1 MWVFWPLGLF
11 FSIFS
16 SSAATGRFGAMGVE
30 HAAVGRRLPG
40 LELQA
45 LTGDSQDVTL
55 KDLEGKVAVVNFW
68 ATWCPPCQE
77 ELPEIAALWVQLRSE
92 PDFRLLA
99 VSCNDVDTDL
109 GPLRENTQEFL
120 ARKQFQLP
128 TYADRSERT
137 RRAVSM
143 ALDESGFAFPTTIVL
158 DQKGIIRGVW
168 IGYEA
173 GVGDQLKQLVG
184 QLLHEV
190 RRRDVYARG
199 ASKAAKSAS
208 SKSANASSVATNWWL
223 LCAATRGRGRCRR
236 SSAAR
241 SLSRRARGR
250 RRGSNRAAANR
261 VRRVAIIDRRR
272 TARLAA
278 APFLHAQCQVGR
290 RKSVMPVAHGRR
302 RRRGRAAGR
311 RSQ

>member
-1 MWVFWPLGLF
+1 MNEPDQEMPETSSPIEPRSSKGWVWVLLALVF
-11 FSIFS
+11 IFLCFQL
-16 SSAATGRFGAMGVE
+16 TGGHGRFGAIGVE

-40 LELQA
+40 LELQS

-55 KDLEGKVAVVNFW
+55 KDLAGKVAVVNFW

-120 ARKQFQLP
+120 ARKQFLLP

-158 DQKGIIRGVW
+158 DRKGIIRGVW
-168 IGYEA
+168 IGYEV

-184 QLLHEV
+184 ELLHEQRPRPFTPGV
-190 RRRDVYARG
+190 RR
-199 ASKAAKSAS
+199 
-208 SKSANASSVATNWWL
+208 
-223 LCAATRGRGRCRR
+223 GRPDQP
-236 SSAAR
+236 AR
-241 SLSRRARGR
+241 SLPPPRRLPRIG
-250 RRGSNRAAANR
+250 GYY
-261 VRRVAIIDRRR
+261 
-272 TARLAA
+272 
-278 APFLHAQCQVGR
+278 
-290 RKSVMPVAHGRR
+290 
-302 RRRGRAAGR
+302 AGG
-311 RSQ
+311 